1 MSQVQGSRRSVTGLL
16 SERLARTAVGKRATA
31 AMAESRRRVVP
42 VHWSNMFG
50 AVALACLAVI
60 TVTGVVL
67 MFHYTP
73 SGAIVEYTGRYP
85 TLHGAEVSQAF
96 ASTLHL
102 SFEVPGGLVL
112 RQAHHWAALLLPAAL
127 LAQLLVTF
135 FTGAFRRPRRAGW
148 ALLFLI
154 LIAALAGGWSG
165 YALPDDMLSGTGLRI
180 VEGIVLGIPLIGTW
194 MKELLFGG
202 QFPGEIIER
211 LYPLHLAV
219 VPAMIALIVVRV
231 ALMSRHEPPQ
241 FAGPGRT
248 AANVVG
254 VPLLPNAAARAGGL
268 FLIVTGVLL
277 LISATVTINPIWLY
291 GPASPSN
298 AGAGSQPDWYTG
310 FLDGALR
317 LVPPG
322 WEFVALDRTWTLAV
336 LVPLAVITAF
346 LLLVAVY
353 PFIEEWITGDHR
365 EHHLLDRPRN
375 TPTRTGLGVA
385 GVVFYATL
393 WVAGSADLIA
403 VVFSLTIEGVVLALQ
418 IALIIG
424 PPIAFSLT
432 RRVCLGLQ
440 RKDREVVLHGFETG
454 RIVRLP
460 GGEYV
465 EVHEQLSGYD
475 RWRLIAADQP
485 AQPDPE
491 APSSR
496 THLMDRV
503 RARLARFLFEDRLDP
518 VAPRALESDEER
530 MPHAESRS

>member
-1 MSQVQGSRRSVTGLL
+1 MREAQVSRRDFTGRLSV
-16 SERLARTAVGKRATA
+16 RLARSAVGKRGA
-31 AMAESRRRVVP
+31 AVLLELRGRVVP

-60 TVTGVVL
+60 TVTGVIL

-73 SGAIVEYTGRYP
+73 SSATVVYEGRYP
-85 TLHGAEVSQAF
+85 TLHGVEVSKAF
-96 ASTLHL
+96 ASTLHI
-102 SFEVPGGLVL
+102 SFEVPGGLLL

-127 LAQLLVTF
+127 IAQLLVTF
-135 FTGAFRRPRRAGW
+135 FTGAFRRPRRAAW
-148 ALLFLI
+148 VLLFLI

-180 VEGIVLGIPLIGTW
+180 VEGIVLGIPLVGTW

-202 QFPGEIIER
+202 EFPGEIIER

-219 VPAMIALIVVRV
+219 VPAMIALIVVRT
-231 ALMSRHEPPQ
+231 ALMYRHKPAQ

-248 AANVVG
+248 GANVVG
-254 VPLLPNAAARAGGL
+254 VPLLPNAAARMGGL
-268 FLIVTGVLL
+268 FLIVAGVLL
-277 LISATVTINPIWLY
+277 VISATVTINPIWLY

-336 LVPLAVITAF
+336 LAPLAVITVF

-353 PFIEEWITGDHR
+353 PFIEEWVTGDRR
-365 EHHLLDRPRN
+365 EYHLLSRPRN
-375 TPTRTGLGVA
+375 TPTRTGVGVA
-385 GVVFYATL
+385 GVVFYTTL

-403 VVFSLTIEGVVLALQ
+403 VVFSLTIEGVVLVLQ
-418 IALIIG
+418 IVLVVG
-424 PPIAFSLT
+424 PFIAFSLT

-440 RKDREVVLHGFETG
+440 RKDRDVLLHGFETG
-454 RIVRLP
+454 RIVRRP

-465 EVHEQLSGYD
+465 DVHEHLDRYD
-475 RWRLIAADQP
+475 RWRLLGTDGSPRTEVTPAD
-485 AQPDPE
+485 
-491 APSSR
+491 
-496 THLMDRV
+496 
-503 RARLARFLFEDRLDP
+503 RA
-518 VAPRALESDEER
+518 
-530 MPHAESRS
+530 